1 MKVSL
6 NKLERFISV
15 KGLIIKK
22 IFTID
27 KEAVYLELFNI
38 NNAEIFMV
46 YIPSKYTIKVDG
58 RSNTYKIKYLE
69 LSDEDQDDIDNNQVE
84 KDYDEID
91 LSPEKINSDELESKL
106 KENYNKPITL
116 NSLSKTDVQNI
127 KDIYNQ
133 ISRLQFCVQNIKY
146 KISIVYKNYFCSIK
160 RDNTIE
166 CYIIKHFNKTDDR
179 RIYVNID
186 LENLYVKLNDITKD
200 ISKVKSGIYKVLNKN
215 QDKNAKILQEI
226 LEQKNNINSYSEIVQ
241 NRKKQI
247 DEYIDSL
254 DELLKKIT
262 EKEKQIVKKIMDI
275 NQYHREMSLK
285 GLHIDIQRTQEIGL
299 EEKKLE
305 DINYTKE
312 VIIKDM
318 LLWKNKKQNITL
330 MIDKIFFDNSIML
343 NKIILNFSKLSDMI
357 K

>member
-1 MKVSL
+1 
-6 NKLERFISV
+6 
-15 KGLIIKK
+15 
-22 IFTID
+22 
-27 KEAVYLELFNI
+27 
-38 NNAEIFMV
+38 MV

-166 CYIIKHFNKTDDR
+166 CYIIKHFNKVDER

-186 LENLYVKLNDITKD
+186 LENLYVKVNDISKD

-254 DELLKKIT
+254 EELLKKIT

-275 NQYHREMSLK
+275 NQSHREMSLK